1 MDDEKQPYLRKDERR
16 AMIAEAARALI
27 VENGYAGLRTR
38 DVAARIG
45 INISTLHFHVANK
58 AALVALVAETT
69 RDAFLDLLPPAPDPA
84 RPARM
89 QLRAEAQAYFQSLRD
104 RPELAACFA
113 QLMQLSASEPS
124 IASQIDGFTQ
134 GWCQR
139 YAEILAIGRAQG
151 VFRADLDPLAAAL
164 AMTGALT
171 AFAPRGPKGLAMF
184 WPVFDELE
192 RGFLAAPCV
201 EDRE

>member
-1 MDDEKQPYLRKDERR
+1 MDDLKHAYRRKDDRR

-27 VENGYAGLRTR
+27 VENGYAALRTR
-38 DVAARIG
+38 DVAARAG
-45 INISTLHFHVANK
+45 INISTLHFHIANK
-58 AALVALVAETT
+58 AALMTLVAETT
-69 RDAFLDLLPPAPDPA
+69 RDAFLELLPPAPEPA
-84 RPARM
+84 QSARE
-89 QLRAEAQAYFQSLRD
+89 QLRAEVRAYFLSLRD
-104 RPELAACFA
+104 RPELAACFS
-113 QLMQLSASEPS
+113 QLMQLVGTEPE
-124 IASQIDGFTQ
+124 IATRIDAFSQ

-171 AFAPRGPKGLAMF
+171 AFAPRAPKGLAMF

-192 RGFLAAPCV
+192 RGLLALPNK
-201 EDRE
+201 ESMK

>member
-1 MDDEKQPYLRKDERR
+1 MDSQKHSYCRKDDRR

-27 VENGYAGLRTR
+27 VEKGYASLRTR
-38 DVAARIG
+38 DVAARVG

-58 AALVALVAETT
+58 AALLQLVAETT
-69 RDAFLDLLPPAPDPA
+69 RDAFLELLPPAPDPGQ
-84 RPARM
+84 PARE
-89 QLRAEAQAYFQSLRD
+89 QLRAQMRAYFLSLRE
-104 RPELAACFA
+104 RPELAACFS
-113 QLMQLSASEPS
+113 QLMQLVGTEPE
-124 IASQIDGFTQ
+124 IATQIDSFSQ

-139 YAEILAIGRAQG
+139 YVEILAIGRTQG

-164 AMTGALT
+164 ALTGAMT

-192 RGFLAAPCV
+192 RGFMTSPS
-201 EDRE
+201 RESM